1 MEGQQGHLKG
11 VTQAERFF
19 LRAKVAQAVGVI
31 KSKPSG
37 LSGREYAEVLATKL
51 KIQDEGWKKKAQE
64 LQQEVLRLRQELL
77 VATATS
83 ITKSSTAAAGQDNTM
98 DTNSQD
104 LFGPESV
111 AYSTD
116 LQPDC
121 DSETPELLLPDPEP
135 AVPSP
140 QLHLPSSPHRKALLP
155 HVQFLQSLCA
165 LHRVEESSRGLESLW
180 FRPDGG
186 AGLVLVDSVCQLLD
200 SVVAACREPPL
211 LGPTDLVLQACQV
224 AARAMDLFCS
234 QRLPSVEFMRRVE
247 KSLRELTGMLLHC
260 NQLSGVRESFGL
272 IKFPMD
278 QYQNSCCLFWILEE
292 LLQKSKV
299 PCRVEVGSEQAGF
312 LSHLE
317 RRIFLLSNEFP
328 MFSISMWRIGGLL
341 TVSDR

>member
-1 MEGQQGHLKG
+1 M
-11 VTQAERFF
+11 RFF

-83 ITKSSTAAAGQDNTM
+83 ITKSNNTM

-234 QRLPSVEFMRRVE
+234 QRLPSVEFMRRVVIRGFC
-247 KSLRELTGMLLHC
+247 SPNTDFTF
-260 NQLSGVRESFGL
+260 QVRESFGL